1 MLSARKGN
9 RMSALAGQVA
19 AQVPKPVGLRI
30 VVTVG
35 TDHHPFDRLIAWT
48 NDWLAQ
54 HPDRVHRVFVQAGPA
69 SVVPACPYTRFLET
83 VKLDALLDEADV
95 VVCHGG
101 PGSIADAW
109 ARGHIPIAV
118 PRLRRFGEV
127 VDDHQVDF
135 CRKLAEFGRIRMAE
149 ESAGLAGLL
158 DDADRNNDLF
168 RVTDFT
174 LNLDAAVMRFGELVE
189 ELMGR
194 PPRWRPLRHMGQHM
208 RGPSRSR
215 TGNPA
220 IASNQSSRSGLT
232 ACTDSRASGSSARA
246 DPGEKAN
253 EEQE

>member
-1 MLSARKGN
+1 
-9 RMSALAGQVA
+9 MSALVGQVA
-19 AQVPKPVGLRI
+19 AQAPKPVSPRI

-54 HPDRVHRVFVQAGPA
+54 HPEQIHRVFVQAGPSA
-69 SVVPACPYTRFLET
+69 IVPVCPYTRFLET
-83 VKLDALLDEADV
+83 AELDALLDQADL

-109 ARGHIPIAV
+109 ARGHLPIAV

-135 CRKLAEFGRIRMAE
+135 CCKLAEFGRIRMAQ

-158 DDADRNNDLF
+158 DDADRNYDLF
-168 RVTDFT
+168 RVTNSTFD
-174 LNLDAAVMRFGELVE
+174 LDATVARFGELVE

-194 PPRWRPLRHMGQHM
+194 PPRWRPLRHMRPRT
-208 RGPSRSR
+208 RGLSRSR

-220 IASNQSSRSGLT
+220 LASNPSSRSGRA
-232 ACTDSRASGSSARA
+232 ACTNWRASGSSARA
-246 DPGEKAN
+246 DLGEKAT